1 MYFSAFSFALPAFFF
16 VFLFSNAADA
26 QRKLAKSLMMVM
38 DTQDST
44 PGFEPLPVL
53 PGGRAPNMDY
63 KKPMSAEDALAALVS
78 G

>member
-1 MYFSAFSFALPAFFF
+1 MCFFGFFICSARFFF

-53 PGGRAPNMDY
+53 PGGRAPNLDY

>member
-1 MYFSAFSFALPAFFF
+1 MFFRLF
-16 VFLFSNAADA
+16 HLLCPLFFCFLFSNAADA

-78 G
+78 K

>member
-16 VFLFSNAADA
+16 VFLFLNAADA

>member
-1 MYFSAFSFALPAFFF
+1 
-16 VFLFSNAADA
+16 
-26 QRKLAKSLMMVM
+26 MVM